1 MHPLAGQRSFDAV
14 ARAVGAGQIAL
25 PWSEEPE
32 TLRKPATRPYEA
44 VEFDGHKMDVRLT
57 LRIDAPFGFETLLG
71 YCQHVDNTLFRTYAG
86 CPDAP

>member
-1 MHPLAGQRSFDAV
+1 
-14 ARAVGAGQIAL
+14 
-25 PWSEEPE
+25 
-32 TLRKPATRPYEA
+32 
-44 VEFDGHKMDVRLT
+44 MDVRLT